1 VFGCINELDSDIHRR
16 EYSHEMLE
24 QVDTKNLP
32 DLLIQ
37 LDGLAAA
44 NVATV
49 INKCKQP
56 SNNFIY

>member
-1 VFGCINELDSDIHRR
+1 MR

-24 QVDTKNLP
+24 QVDIKNLP

-44 NVATV
+44 NVATI
-49 INKCKQP
+49 INECKQP
-56 SNNFIY
+56 SNDFIY